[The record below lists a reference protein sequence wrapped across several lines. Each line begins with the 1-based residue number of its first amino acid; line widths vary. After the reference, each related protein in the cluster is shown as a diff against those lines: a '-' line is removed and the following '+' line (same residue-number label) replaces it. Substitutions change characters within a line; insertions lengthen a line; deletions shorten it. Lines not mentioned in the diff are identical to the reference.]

1 MRHAILMAFNFGKQP
16 SHLPW
21 LCLCPAI
28 REPFGLRWV
37 GEYSWTNLFLES
49 SLLCKMAFWNLLSEW
64 QRTTTT
70 DCPSLL
76 FLVLEPSFMGGEW
89 LPLWMVCGP
98 MPWEF
103 PNSNPVMVPVSS
115 CYFWGVELVRVPQM
129 VQVVKGFV
137 LSFYFIKMLYIHMF
151 INTNLSMSRHSLC
164 IVPPGPAQHQQ
175 SQRHDRPTVAA
186 TVAQAKDRL
195 SSVTSL
201 GQNRL
206 ILCLSL
212 SLSPSLSLS
221 LSAFFYLSLS
231 LFPSIYIYIYIYM
244 SVCNICD
251 VYLFT

>member
-1 MRHAILMAFNFGKQP
+1 
-16 SHLPW
+16 
-21 LCLCPAI
+21 
-28 REPFGLRWV
+28 
-37 GEYSWTNLFLES
+37 
-49 SLLCKMAFWNLLSEW
+49 
-64 QRTTTT
+64 
-70 DCPSLL
+70 
-76 FLVLEPSFMGGEW
+76 
-89 LPLWMVCGP
+89 
-98 MPWEF
+98 
-103 PNSNPVMVPVSS
+103 
-115 CYFWGVELVRVPQM
+115 M

-212 SLSPSLSLS
+212 SLSLSLS
-221 LSAFFYLSLS
+221 LGLLLSLS
-231 LFPSIYIYIYIYM
+231 LFPSIYIYIYICLYVTYVM
-244 SVCNICD
+244 YIYLHKFAHIYIYIVFYCKYIYICIY
-251 VYLFT
+251 VYIFHLCFLYSYIYV

>member
-151 INTNLSMSRHSLC
+151 INTKLSMSRHSLC

-231 LFPSIYIYIYIYM
+231 FPLFIFIYIY
-244 SVCNICD
+244 VCM
-251 VYLFT
+251 